1 MCFVIIAPSL
11 TPTDVTVMA
20 TTSSSISFYWKS
32 PPAYAINGIIR
43 SYYLTLT
50 EENTGKHLHITA
62 KSPPQIFEVLHSFYN
77 YTLQIAAFT
86 VEVGPYSDPVTVT
99 TLEDCKCTFTYMY
112 IIQAIWT
119 AATIIP
125 VF

>member
-1 MCFVIIAPSL
+1 MCFVIIAPSRS
-11 TPTDVTVMA
+11 PTEVTVMA

-50 EENTGKHLHITA
+50 EEDTGKHLHITA
-62 KSPPQIFEVLHSFYN
+62 KSPPQMFQALNSFYS

-86 VEVGPYSDPVTVT
+86 IDVGPYSDPVTVT
-99 TLEDCKCTFTYMY
+99 TLEDCKYNFTYMY
-112 IIQAIWT
+112 MNNINCSK
-119 AATIIP
+119 
-125 VF
+125 